1 MILALDTTLGACS
14 VAIGE
19 RESGVLGFEYHERAR
34 GHAEAIVPMIERVV
48 AKAGRSRTEIS
59 GIACTTGPGSFT
71 GVRVGLAAAKGL
83 ALGLGVRLAGIPTL
97 EALAASLLF
106 DDPSSGTEDGR
117 VLAVIDGPRGG
128 FIAQA
133 FTIDP
138 AKVRVEPVAE
148 IEGVSEDQASNMDF
162 KAIAFTVGPAAQR
175 LADMAGGTAAKAIV
189 RQADAR
195 VICRYVFAATED
207 RWQENLSPIYFR
219 PPHAVP
225 AKPPPWIK
233 PGARL
238 S

>member
-14 VAIGE
+14 VALGE
-19 RESGVLGFEYHERAR
+19 RENGVMAFEYHERAR

-48 AKAGRSRTEIS
+48 AKTGRSRAEIS

-106 DDPSSGTEDGR
+106 GHTSSGSEDGR

-128 FIAQA
+128 FITQA
-133 FTIDP
+133 FTIDLT
-138 AKVRVEPVAE
+138 KVRVEPMAE
-148 IEGVSEDQASNMDF
+148 IEGLSGDRASSMDF
-162 KAIAFTVGPAAQR
+162 EAIGFTVGPAARR
-175 LADMAGGTAAKAIV
+175 LVDMAGGTGPEAID
-189 RQADAR
+189 RQPDAR
-195 VICRYVFAATED
+195 VVCRYVLAAAED
-207 RWQENLSPIYFR
+207 RWRENLSPIYFR
-219 PPHAVP
+219 PPHADP

-233 PGARL
+233 PGAQL

>member
-14 VAIGE
+14 VALGA
-19 RESGVLGFEYHERAR
+19 RQNGVVAFEYQERAR

-48 AKAGRSRTEIS
+48 AKAGRSRAEIS

-71 GVRVGLAAAKGL
+71 GVRIGLAAAKGL
-83 ALGLGVRLAGIPTL
+83 ALGLDVRLAGIPTL

-106 DDPSSGTEDGR
+106 DDTPSGGEDCR

-133 FTIDP
+133 FTIDL
-138 AKVRVEPVAE
+138 AKARVEPIAE
-148 IEGVSEDQASNMDF
+148 IEGLSADQALSMDF
-162 KAIAFTVGPAAQR
+162 EAIAFTVGPAARR
-175 LADMAGGTAAKAIV
+175 LVDMAGGTGPKAID
-189 RQADAR
+189 RQGDAR
-195 VICRYVFAATED
+195 VICRYVLEAAKD

-219 PPHAVP
+219 PPDADP

-233 PGARL
+233 PGVQL

>member
-14 VAIGE
+14 AALGEGENGVVA
-19 RESGVLGFEYHERAR
+19 FEYQERAR

-48 AKAGRSRTEIS
+48 AKAGRSRAEIS

-106 DDPSSGTEDGR
+106 DVTSSGTENGR

-128 FIAQA
+128 FITQA
-133 FTIDP
+133 FTIEL
-138 AKVRVEPVAE
+138 ANARVEPMAE
-148 IEGVSEDQASNMDF
+148 IEGVSEDQASSMDF
-162 KAIAFTVGPAAQR
+162 KAIEFTVGPAAQR
-175 LADMAGGTAAKAIV
+175 LVDMAGGTGPKAID

-195 VICRYVFAATED
+195 VVCRYVLEAAKD

-219 PPHAVP
+219 PPDAAP
-225 AKPPPWIK
+225 AKLPPWIK
-233 PGARL
+233 P
-238 S
+238 

>member
-14 VAIGE
+14 VALGE
-19 RESGVLGFEYHERAR
+19 RGNGVVAFEYQERAR

-48 AKAGRSRTEIS
+48 AKTGRSRAEIS

-71 GVRVGLAAAKGL
+71 GVRIGLAAAKGL

-106 DDPSSGTEDGR
+106 DDTFSGTEDGR

-133 FTIDP
+133 FTIDL
-138 AKVRVEPVAE
+138 AKVRVEPMAE
-148 IEGVSEDQASNMDF
+148 IEGLSADQASSLDF
-162 KAIAFTVGPAAQR
+162 EAIAYTVGPAAQR
-175 LADMAGGTAAKAIV
+175 LVDMAGGTGPKAFD

-195 VICRYVFAATED
+195 VIYRYVLEAAKD

-219 PPHAVP
+219 APHADP

-233 PGARL
+233 PGAQL

>member
-14 VAIGE
+14 VALGE
-19 RESGVLGFEYHERAR
+19 GESGVVGFEYHERAR
-34 GHAEAIVPMIERVV
+34 GHAEAIVPMIERMV

-106 DDPSSGTEDGR
+106 DHAPSGIRDGR
-117 VLAVIDGPRGG
+117 VLAVIDGPRDG
-128 FIAQA
+128 FITQA
-133 FTIDP
+133 FTIDLV
-138 AKVRVEPVAE
+138 KVRVEPMGE
-148 IEGVSEDQASNMDF
+148 IEGLSGDQASSMDF
-162 KAIAFTVGPAAQR
+162 EAIGFTVGPAARR
-175 LADMAGGTAAKAIV
+175 LVDLAGGTGPEAID

-195 VICRYVFAATED
+195 VVCRYVLEAAKD

-219 PPHAVP
+219 PPHAEP

-233 PGARL
+233 PEAQL

>member
-14 VAIGE
+14 VALGE
-19 RESGVLGFEYHERAR
+19 RKNGVVAFEYHERAR

-48 AKAGRSRTEIS
+48 AKTGRSRAEIS

-97 EALAASLLF
+97 EVLAASLLF
-106 DDPSSGTEDGR
+106 DDTSSGTGDGR

-133 FTIDP
+133 FAIDL
-138 AKVRVEPVAE
+138 AKFRVEPVAE
-148 IEGVSEDQASNMDF
+148 IEGVSGDHASGMDF
-162 KAIAFTVGPAAQR
+162 EAIAFTVGPAAQR
-175 LADMAGGTAAKAIV
+175 LVDMAGGIGLRAID

-195 VICRYVFAATED
+195 VICQYVLKAAKD

-219 PPHAVP
+219 PPDATP

-233 PGARL
+233 PGVQ
-238 S
+238 SS